1 MFKVN
6 FISYKTL
13 LIADIIEMPE
23 SLRNTSTG
31 GRKVLATNEKYSIK
45 SVCYPEIGEFG
56 NVLFVRGSEKA
67 NDQQIPVYVYDTQE
81 DAVKARYYF
90 EELVKEINEK
100 YKGDDGTCPF

>member
-6 FISYKTL
+6 FINYKTL

-23 SLRNTSTG
+23 SLRSTRG
-31 GRKVLATNEKYSIK
+31 EKVLAINKKYSIK
-45 SVCYPEIGEFG
+45 SVSCPAIGAFG
-56 NVLFVRGSEKA
+56 EVLFVRGLNKG
-67 NDQQIPVYVYDTQE
+67 NDQRIPIYDYNTQE
-81 DAVKARYYF
+81 EAVKAKYNF

>member
-23 SLRNTSTG
+23 SLRNTRSG
-31 GRKVLATNEKYSIK
+31 EKVLAINEEYSIK
-45 SVCYPEIGEFG
+45 SVSYPEIRPHGK
-56 NVLFVRGSEKA
+56 VLFVRGTSKDG
-67 NDQQIPVYVYDTQE
+67 DQQIPIYVYDTQE

-100 YKGDDGTCPF
+100 YKDDDGTCPF

>member
-6 FISYKTL
+6 FMNYKTI

-23 SLRNTSTG
+23 SLRNTRG
-31 GRKVLATNEKYSIK
+31 GEKVLAINEKYSIK
-45 SVCYPEIGEFG
+45 SISHPEIGGHG
-56 NVLFVRGSEKA
+56 NVLFVRGGGKGS
-67 NDQQIPVYVYDTQE
+67 DQEIPFYIYDTQE
-81 DAVKARYYF
+81 DAAEARYNF